1 MRLPLSTV
9 SRIKNA
15 VQSLVPESELLLFR
29 SRTNDAAKGGDID
42 LLLLTE
48 EKLPLSMLSRIRRMI
63 LNEIGEQ
70 KIDIVN
76 FPKSSSHPF
85 KAVAM
90 ESAIKL

>member
-1 MRLPLSTV
+1 M

-15 VQSLVPESELLLFR
+15 VQSLVPESELLLFG